1 MTFFTFNESPDEKL
15 SNHGQMSMGNLQLNN
30 SSINDHQCNYISVII
45 RKLLIAA
52 HRIMPNMLRPAESMR
67 GINCSEQPTKE
78 LAQGSSDLAQ
88 RKPREELAQGR
99 GNKLEEV
106 AKRRSAQRR
115 CNSVKTW
122 LRECISEKKLAESRG
137 SPEKR

>member
-1 MTFFTFNESPDEKL
+1 MTFFTFNESLDEKL

-52 HRIMPNMLRPAESMR
+52 HGIMPNMLRPAESMR

-88 RKPREELAQGR
+88 RKPREEY
-99 GNKLEEV
+99 KLEEV